1 MVGVLIHLVIVYLWA
16 GWIELLSFDLILMNM
31 ISNYIFICLLFFL

>member
-31 ISNYIFICLLFFL
+31 ISNFIFICLLFFL